1 MQRMQRYRYSDDFL
15 KSKVKINQDFITI
28 GQLLDILTLPN
39 NHINDILYLQKIL
52 RKEYKEYFSKVNF

>member
-1 MQRMQRYRYSDDFL
+1 MQRYRYSDDFI

-28 GQLLDILTLPN
+28 GQLLDILALPN

>member
-1 MQRMQRYRYSDDFL
+1 MQRYRYSDKFL

-28 GQLLDILTLPN
+28 GQLLDILALPN